1 MKRLLRWS
9 LAVLMLAAV
18 LFAGL
23 AAMVALAIDHQPAAD
38 PASWR
43 ADMPPEITPAHIER
57 AVQLFIR
64 HDPRSLQPGAQDTLT
79 ITPADADLALNYFAR
94 RFAHTRTHLTL
105 AAGTARLQTS
115 TRLPAT
121 PLGDHLGVDL
131 LLEQTDSLPRVAS
144 LRIGDLQVPAFAA
157 NALLGVGLAQL
168 REVSAGA
175 WRAVDSVL
183 QVDLGE
189 SAVGVRYVWLGKLP
203 KGGAFSLWP
212 AAEQARID
220 AYTRVLED
228 AIGNDGQTRSLTLS
242 SLMQPLLQA
251 AASRSDAE
259 GASAVAENR
268 AALVALAQ
276 FVNAEAL
283 GAVFTSAA
291 IAGPRGQITLNGR
304 SDTAQH
310 FTVSAA
316 ITAAAGAPMSD
327 AIGLYKEMSD
337 AQGGSGFSFNDLAA
351 DRAGTRFADRATA
364 SESAARRQQQ
374 AFAVSTPSGPAAM
387 LLPKVE
393 DLPENMQ
400 LPEFSRRFGSVDGP
414 AALRV
419 RADIERRLGGLPLYR

>member
-9 LAVLMLAAV
+9 LAVCVLAA
-18 LFAGL
+18 LLL
-23 AAMVALAIDHQPAAD
+23 AALATMLALAIDRQPEAD
-38 PASWR
+38 PRSWR
-43 ADMPPEITPAHIER
+43 GDTPPEITPAHIER
-57 AVQLFIR
+57 AVQLFVR
-64 HDPRSLQPGAQDTLT
+64 HDPRSLQPGAQDTLS
-79 ITPADADLALNYFAR
+79 IAPADADLALNYFAR

-131 LLEQTDSLPRVAS
+131 VLAQTDSLPRVAS
-144 LRIGDLQVPAFAA
+144 LRIGGLDVPAFAA
-157 NALLGVGLAQL
+157 NALLDIGLAQL
-168 REVSAGA
+168 RGVSPGA
-175 WRAVDSVL
+175 TRAVDSVL
-183 QVDLGE
+183 QVELGD

-203 KGGAFSLWP
+203 KGGGFSLWP

-228 AIGNDGQTRSLTLS
+228 AAGNDGQARALPLA

-251 AASRSDAE
+251 AALRSDAE
-259 GASAVAENR
+259 GASAIAENR

-291 IAGPRGQITLNGR
+291 IAGPRGQVTLNGR
-304 SDTAQH
+304 GDTAQH

-316 ITAAAGAPMSD
+316 ITATAGAPMSD
-327 AIGLYKEMSD
+327 AIGLYKELND

-351 DRAGTRFADRATA
+351 DRAGTRFAERATA
-364 SESAARRQQQ
+364 GESSARQQQQ
-374 AFAVSTPSGPAAM
+374 AFAVSTPSGPAAV

-419 RADIERRLGGLPLYR
+419 RADIERRLGVLPLYR